1 MFPVT
6 GLASDGEDSAPLRS
20 PCGPAPPATLC
31 PSLVVLVDPSCD
43 VTWLCPSPT
52 RSRQVVQQTRPP
64 DASRDD
70 SCVLSLLLLPSL
82 RPGRVPC
89 RP

>member
-31 PSLVVLVDPSCD
+31 PSLVVLVDASCERD
-43 VTWLCPSPT
+43 VVVPQPDPVEASCPADTTP
-52 RSRQVVQQTRPP
+52 
-64 DASRDD
+64 
-70 SCVLSLLLLPSL
+70 
-82 RPGRVPC
+82 
-89 RP
+89 